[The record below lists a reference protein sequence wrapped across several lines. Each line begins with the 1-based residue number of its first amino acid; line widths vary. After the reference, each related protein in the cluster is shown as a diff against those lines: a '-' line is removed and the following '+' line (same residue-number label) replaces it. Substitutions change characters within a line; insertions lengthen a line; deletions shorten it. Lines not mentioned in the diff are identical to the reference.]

1 MSTNSPKRPSFEG
14 EISVFMSPAK
24 VWLADRAERDVRG
37 RLMWAAMP
45 LESPRTAAAIYA
57 YVSTADSLRRHGSF
71 PEITDETVCSWAAN
85 LAAKYA
91 ASAKDGDNMQL
102 FSGHAEVDARYIASL
117 QASDALSKAI
127 QCGIHR
133 ESKFAVA
140 IESMQAIAVRQNLTG
155 ARSVLS
161 SLAVGLDPSG
171 GMFTTDE
178 QLEALRNQYPV
189 LRKTGQYKLGQ
200 RDENGAYVFDHHDVF
215 VEAASSFLKIDPQ
228 NQPRV
233 FKHNELIMDRD
244 ADSAHSIRF
253 KANHYEE
260 KFNKWFVPPVPTQS
274 TEAHLKQLSACWRAV
289 HGISGPNHGRSYAD
303 AGISM
308 EKTEEGVD
316 VKMDGVSVAHFSKEP
331 DRRELFNTLVGT
343 IQTLATP
350 IAERMNAAL
359 RESLLIP
366 EGHHVRFDIKGD
378 IRWIKD
384 NLHRKLSARISPIS
398 SSSSPEQLNAEFR
411 VFLDVPRGHL
421 FMNKGP
427 NVLGKEVNL
436 LKENA
441 EVFHYGNDYEEVIGS
456 MIAAYNSAMPASL
469 RPSQAANAHCEQV
482 SAVTDQAFSQD
493 DFQLHTSP
501 QEASSFSA
509 THPDMDA
516 DDMQQRTTKALR
528 MG

>member
-45 LESPRTAAAIYA
+45 LESPRTAAAISA
-57 YVSTADSLRRHGSF
+57 HLNTADILKRLGPS
-71 PEITDETVCSWAAN
+71 PEISDETVCSWAAN

-91 ASAKDGDNMQL
+91 TSAKDGNNNQL
-102 FSGHAEVDARYIASL
+102 FSYHAEVDARYLASL
-117 QASDALSKAI
+117 QASDAIAKAI
-127 QCGIHR
+127 QCGIHHD
-133 ESKFAVA
+133 SPFAVA
-140 IESMQAIAVRQNLTG
+140 IETMQAIAVRENLTG
-155 ARSVLS
+155 ARAALS

-171 GMFTTDE
+171 GMFTPAE
-178 QLEALRNQYPV
+178 QLDALKNQFPV
-189 LRKTGQYKLGQ
+189 LRKTGQYKLGH
-200 RDENGAYVFDHHDVF
+200 RAESGAYVFEHHGVF
-215 VEAASSFLKIDPQ
+215 VEAANAFQQIDPQ

-233 FKHNELIMDRD
+233 FKNNELIMDRD
-244 ADSAHSIRF
+244 AEKSHEIRF
-253 KANHYEE
+253 KAKYYEE
-260 KFNKWFVPPVPTQS
+260 KFNKWFVAPVPTQS
-274 TEAHLKQLSACWRAV
+274 TETHLKQLSACWRAV

-303 AGISM
+303 AGIAL
-308 EKTEEGVD
+308 EKTDAGVD
-316 VKMDGVSVAHFSKEP
+316 VKMDGVSVALFSKEP
-331 DRRELFNTLVGT
+331 DRRELFNTLVET

-359 RESLLIP
+359 RESLQMP
-366 EGHHVRFDIKGD
+366 EGHHLRFNIIGD

-384 NLHRKLSARISPIS
+384 NLHRNLSARISPMTP
-398 SSSSPEQLNAEFR
+398 SSSPDQLNAEFR

-421 FMNKGP
+421 FMNQGP
-427 NVLGKEVNL
+427 NMIGKEVNL

-456 MIAAYNSAMPASL
+456 MIAAYNAAMPAAL
-469 RPSQAANAHCEQV
+469 RPSQSASESSDLTVASNLLITEADLQLDASHPEAH
-482 SAVTDQAFSQD
+482 TFN
-493 DFQLHTSP
+493 
-501 QEASSFSA
+501 A